1 MWAYILVLFGY
12 PYARRRDVNVSP
24 TDIPLSVPLECMSV
38 VHFKRFEL
46 IRRLST
52 VPFQH
57 FAGSR

>member
-1 MWAYILVLFGY
+1 MGIYSGTIWISLCQETC
-12 PYARRRDVNVSP
+12 DVNVTP

-46 IRRLST
+46 IRRLSA